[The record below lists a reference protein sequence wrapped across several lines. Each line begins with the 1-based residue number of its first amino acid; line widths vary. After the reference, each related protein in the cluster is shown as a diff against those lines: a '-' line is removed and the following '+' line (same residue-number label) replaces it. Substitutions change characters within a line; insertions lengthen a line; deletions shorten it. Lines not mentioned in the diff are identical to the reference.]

1 MFLCLLGTS
10 EEEIV
15 HIFEEAGSIL
25 RDFSGGKKMQFS
37 FRSTV
42 FVFLDEVNTCAHMGL
57 M

>member
-1 MFLCLLGTS
+1 MFICLLGTS